1 MMFLLL
7 LVVTPIEHCLF
18 VMADTSCPKGYFPC
32 ETGGQCVRQRFMC
45 DKRND
50 CDDGSDERN
59 CGDEQMKKFFHDYYK
74 KRPDED
80 REQNIEQC
88 DWVHRGCRCDGYFFY
103 CDNADLSAVPTAI
116 PSDVIELDLSGND
129 LRNLNSKDFPLMD
142 ELESLQL
149 SSSNIL
155 NMSEDVFS
163 NLRNLREVYL
173 SGNEL
178 RFLKANV
185 FKSSK
190 LLEKLVLS
198 HNPIAGTS
206 PESFSGLDNLDELD
220 LRSCS
225 LVFLHAEVFKPLKKL
240 TRLWID
246 GNNINSLQPYG
257 MQYLKNLHVL
267 SLSYNRLYHVG
278 SSAFCGLHSL
288 QMLVLGYN
296 RIRVLDSPFTALKNL
311 RTLDLEGN
319 QLTAFNN
326 DTFWPLIRLTSLLFT
341 PLKNITHVY
350 FSSFISCSSV
360 PHARVCEPRGDG
372 ISSLDNLLDNLI
384 LRVSV
389 WIVAFIACFGN
400 LIVLIGRMLF
410 REQNRVHSFYIK
422 NLAIADLL
430 MGIYLIA
437 IAFNDV
443 RFRGEYIRHDY
454 VWRHSW
460 QCQLFGLL
468 STVSSEASVFILTV
482 ITVDR
487 FLSIIY
493 PLSFKRRTLF
503 FASVCMGVVWLV
515 TVLMALVPI
524 LRPNY
529 YGEDF
534 YGNNGV
540 CLPLHIH
547 DPSSRGWEYS
557 VFMFCTVNSISFT
570 FITYA
575 YFTMFFAIT
584 DSRIG
589 LRSTQQQQDCIIA
602 KRFAFIVGTNFFC
615 WMPIVIMK
623 IAAIAGMPIS
633 EALYAWVAVFLLPVN
648 SALNPV
654 LYTLTT
660 RLFRQR
666 LNRFLS
672 NVERRELF
680 SADHHSA
687 QSWSSFPL
695 YRNSRKTLVGLP
707 HHRSMSSLHA
717 TFFADTRKSGR
728 NTGHAKIPS
737 IYVHSDFV

>member
-326 DTFWPLIRLTSLLFT
+326 DTFWPLIRLTSLNLRNNSFRVVPSSLFT

-389 WIVAFIACFGN
+389 WIVAFIACF
-400 LIVLIGRMLF
+400 
-410 REQNRVHSFYIK
+410 
-422 NLAIADLL
+422 
-430 MGIYLIA
+430 
-437 IAFNDV
+437 
-443 RFRGEYIRHDY
+443 
-454 VWRHSW
+454 
-460 QCQLFGLL
+460 
-468 STVSSEASVFILTV
+468 
-482 ITVDR
+482 
-487 FLSIIY
+487 
-493 PLSFKRRTLF
+493 
-503 FASVCMGVVWLV
+503 
-515 TVLMALVPI
+515 
-524 LRPNY
+524 
-529 YGEDF
+529 
-534 YGNNGV
+534 
-540 CLPLHIH
+540 
-547 DPSSRGWEYS
+547 GWEYS